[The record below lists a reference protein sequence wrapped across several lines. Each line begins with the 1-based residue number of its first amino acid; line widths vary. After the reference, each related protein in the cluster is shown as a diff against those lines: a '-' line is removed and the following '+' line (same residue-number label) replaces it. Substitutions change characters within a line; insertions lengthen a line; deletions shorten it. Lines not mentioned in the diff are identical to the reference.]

1 MPLILKRF
9 FALSL
14 LLAGAAAH
22 AQTAPPEAGAA
33 AAQAPATAAPVAPP
47 PVARGVS
54 LDRVVAVVNDGIVLQ
69 SALDQQM
76 QLVSMRLQQAGQQ
89 QPPRDI
95 LRQQVLERLVLQE
108 IQVQRATRAGIKIS
122 DEQLNQSLTE
132 LAQRNGV
139 RFSDLPA
146 ALEQQG
152 IDYRAY
158 REEIRREMLL
168 GQLRQR
174 DVYSRIYFSPRELEQ
189 CIAKA
194 NAAPEDEREYE
205 VAHILISVPSS
216 ASPQQVEERTAR
228 AEGVYERARRGEDF
242 GDLAVAYS
250 DAGTALEGG
259 RLGWRK
265 ANQLPSV
272 VAGIIPSMKPGDVTE
287 IIRTPSGFNIFKLVE
302 ARGAEQA
309 ALVQQVHARHILM
322 QPTAVEDDETVRQK
336 LTRIR
341 ERVLAG
347 EDFAAIASVSS
358 ADKGSAARGGDLGWA
373 VPSTFVPEFARQL
386 DALQVNEISQPFRTQ
401 FGWHIVQVLGRRTYD
416 ASDDVTR
423 NKCVQQLRES
433 RAEEE
438 TEIWLRRLRDEAYV
452 EYR

>member
-9 FALSL
+9 FALAL
-14 LLAGAAAH
+14 LLAGAAGH
-22 AQTAPPEAGAA
+22 AQTAPPAAEAA
-33 AAQAPATAAPVAPP
+33 AAQAPAAPVAPP

-69 SALDQQM
+69 SSLDQQM

-122 DEQLNQSLTE
+122 DEALNQSLTE
-132 LAQRNGV
+132 LAQRNNV
-139 RFSDLPA
+139 KFSDLPA

-174 DVYSRIYFSPRELEQ
+174 DVYSRIYISPRELDL

-194 NAAPEDEREYE
+194 KSAPEDDREYE
-205 VAHILISVPSS
+205 VAHILVSVPSS

-228 AEGVYERARRGEDF
+228 AQGVYERARRGEDF

-259 RLGWRK
+259 KLGWRK
-265 ANQLPSV
+265 ANQLPS
-272 VAGIIPSMKPGDVTE
+272 IIAEVIPTMKPGDVTE
-287 IIRTPSGFNIFKLVE
+287 VIRTPSGFNIFKLVE

-309 ALVQQVHARHILM
+309 TLVQQVHARHILM

-347 EDFAAIASVSS
+347 EDFAAIASVAS